1 MNELTLI
8 EEIRKGDRQAM
19 QQLYGMTVRYLVGVA
34 QRYISNQEDIKDVLQ
49 ESYIQIYGNI
59 GGFTADDPK
68 KLKVWMSRIV
78 ANKCVDHL
86 RKQQPWLST
95 DNELPDI
102 PDEDEVDVST
112 VQAEL
117 LHRLIRQLPAGYRT
131 ILNLYV
137 FEQKSHKEIAELLG
151 IKEKTSSSQYHRA
164 KELLR
169 KLILQHKDDFR

>member
-1 MNELTLI
+1 MNELALI
-8 EEIRKGDRQAM
+8 EEIRKGNRQAM

-34 QRYISNQEDIKDVLQ
+34 QRYISDQEDIKDVLQ
-49 ESYIQIYGNI
+49 ESYIQIFGNI
-59 GGFTADDPK
+59 GGFTAEDSK
-68 KLKVWMSRIV
+68 KLKAWMSRIV
-78 ANKCVDHL
+78 ANKCIDYL
-86 RKQQPWLST
+86 RKQQLWQT

-102 PDEDEVDVST
+102 PDEDEVDVSA

-117 LHRLIRQLPAGYRT
+117 LHRLIRQLPTGYRT

>member
-8 EEIRKGDRQAM
+8 EEIRKGNRQAM
-19 QQLYGMTVRYLVGVA
+19 QQLYSMTVRYLVGVA
-34 QRYISNQEDIKDVLQ
+34 QRYISDQEDIKDVLQ
-49 ESYIQIYGNI
+49 ESYIQIFGNI
-59 GGFTADDPK
+59 GVFTAEDSK
-68 KLKVWMSRIV
+68 KLKAWMSRIV
-78 ANKCVDHL
+78 VNKCVDHL
-86 RKQQPWLST
+86 RKQQPCQT

-102 PDEDEVDVST
+102 PDDDEVDVSA

-117 LHRLIRQLPAGYRT
+117 LHRLIRQLPTGYRT

-169 KLILQHKDDFR
+169 KMILQHKDDFR

>member
-1 MNELTLI
+1 M
-8 EEIRKGDRQAM
+8 A
-19 QQLYGMTVRYLVGVA
+19 
-34 QRYISNQEDIKDVLQ
+34 
-49 ESYIQIYGNI
+49 
-59 GGFTADDPK
+59 
-68 KLKVWMSRIV
+68 WMSRIV
-78 ANKCVDHL
+78 VNKCVDHL
-86 RKQQPWLST
+86 RKQQLWQT

-117 LHRLIRQLPAGYRT
+117 LHRLIRQLPTGYRT

>member
-8 EEIRKGDRQAM
+8 EEIRKGNRQAM

-34 QRYISNQEDIKDVLQ
+34 QRYISDQEDIKDVLQ
-49 ESYIQIYGNI
+49 ESYIQIFGNI

-68 KLKVWMSRIV
+68 KLKAWMSRIV
-78 ANKCVDHL
+78 VNKCIDHL
-86 RKQQPWLST
+86 RKQQLWQT

-112 VQAEL
+112 VQAAL
-117 LHRLIRQLPAGYRT
+117 LHRLIRQLPTGYRT

>member
-8 EEIRKGDRQAM
+8 EEIRKGNRQAM
-19 QQLYGMTVRYLVGVA
+19 QQLYSMTVRYLVGVA
-34 QRYISNQEDIKDVLQ
+34 QRYISYQEDIKDVLQ

-59 GGFTADDPK
+59 GGFTAEDSK
-68 KLKVWMSRIV
+68 KLKAWMSRIV
-78 ANKCVDHL
+78 VNKCIDHL
-86 RKQQPWLST
+86 RKQQLWQT

-102 PDEDEVDVST
+102 PDEDEVDVSA

-117 LHRLIRQLPAGYRT
+117 LHRLIRQLPTGYRT

-169 KLILQHKDDFR
+169 KLILKHKDDFR

>member
-19 QQLYGMTVRYLVGVA
+19 QQLYSMTVRYLVGVA
-34 QRYISNQEDIKDVLQ
+34 QRYISDQEDIKDVLQ

-59 GGFTADDPK
+59 DGFTADDPK

-86 RKQQPWLST
+86 RKQQLWQT

-102 PDEDEVDVST
+102 PDDDEVDVSA

-117 LHRLIRQLPAGYRT
+117 LHRLIRQLPTGYRT

>member
-8 EEIRKGDRQAM
+8 EEIRKGNRQAM
-19 QQLYGMTVRYLVGVA
+19 QQLYSMTVRYLVGVA
-34 QRYISNQEDIKDVLQ
+34 QRYISDQEDIKDVLQ
-49 ESYIQIYGNI
+49 ESYIQIFGNI

-86 RKQQPWLST
+86 RKQQLWQT

-117 LHRLIRQLPAGYRT
+117 LHRLIRQLPTGYRT

>member
-8 EEIRKGDRQAM
+8 EEIRKGNRQAM

-34 QRYISNQEDIKDVLQ
+34 QRYISDQEDIKDVLQ

-59 GGFTADDPK
+59 GGFTSDDPK

-78 ANKCVDHL
+78 VNKCIDHL
-86 RKQQPWLST
+86 RKQQLWQT

-117 LHRLIRQLPAGYRT
+117 LHRLIRQLPTGYRT

>member
-8 EEIRKGDRQAM
+8 EEIRKGNRQAM
-19 QQLYGMTVRYLVGVA
+19 QQLYSMTVRYLVGVA
-34 QRYISNQEDIKDVLQ
+34 QRYISDQEDIKDVLQ
-49 ESYIQIYGNI
+49 ESYIQIFGNI

-86 RKQQPWLST
+86 RKHQPWLST

-102 PDEDEVDVST
+102 PDDDEVDVSA

-117 LHRLIRQLPAGYRT
+117 LHRLIRQLPTGYRT